1 MVPSLILGNALET
14 TTVLNLDR
22 LLSFLEAHFGGKRTT
37 DLWSKLTSMAQSLE
51 ELLYSFVLRCIE
63 LRQKI
68 LIISTKSDIKFD
80 MPLLDKVFCCTLER
94 VGSSTFI
101 IQEIRHLLRT
111 SVSDEKLIFEET
123 EASAAEKD

>member
-68 LIISTKSDIKFD
+68 LIISTKSDVKFD
-80 MPLLDKVFCCTLER
+80 MPLLDKVFSRTLER
-94 VGSSTFI
+94 VGSSTYI
-101 IQEIRHLLRT
+101 IQEVRHLLRAG
-111 SVSDEKLIFEET
+111 VSDEKLIFEET